1 MCFLTLSP
9 RAVDELC
16 LSLSRL
22 LCSYALLDD
31 YFLTTTTIITVTISI
46 VIIITTFIP

>member
-22 LCSYALLDD
+22 LCSYALLDN
-31 YFLTTTTIITVTISI
+31 YFLTTTIITVTISI